1 MQRHAFIERLEA
13 RVVLNGAPVAVPD
26 PWYTTPPNTALTVT
40 TQGTTLVA
48 NDWDPEGS
56 AISASLVSGPSHGTL
71 TNLQSNGTFTY
82 TPTSGYRGFD
92 SFKYRVSDGTANS
105 NTVEARIAVGG
116 YLGPRTN
123 QDELSQDLSLLNG
136 SLQVVTR
143 LTPGLNLVYQ
153 SDTQSNAIVA
163 VDTSLLSSGGVP
175 SAISAQLT
183 FNGTAGTNYGYST
196 SGLTPGRSLRFAQQ
210 ANTSSLATGRY
221 NWQMDV
227 TTTFYGIQT
236 VHSFTGSTNVVSR
249 NSSTAPYG
257 RGWQLAGLD
266 QLVSQTGGMLFVR
279 SDGTTLWF
287 ADNGSGGYLHADGD
301 DSYSTLVKNANLTY
315 TLTDTHGNQTNF
327 SSGGLLTSRVDANA
341 NTTSYTYTSGLLTQI
356 SDPFGRNTTLTYT
369 SGRLTSVSDFAGRTA
384 TLVYDGSGR
393 LTSVTQPD
401 PDGAGSQTSP
411 VTSFAYDPTSH
422 RLSSVTNPL
431 SQVESFSFGTHGRL
445 STITHPDAS
454 YRTLVALQTV
464 GLPTGTSGNT
474 ISVAN
479 PTGSV
484 TDERGYQSTY
494 RTDRFGRLLQWTDPL
509 SHTTLTERNADG
521 LLTRLTGADP
531 DGTGSA
537 TSPVTVSGYDAL
549 GNLVYRKN
557 PDGYSATWTYTTAFN
572 RVATAVD
579 EVGEDVSF
587 GYDSAG
593 NLTSATDALGYVTSY
608 TVNSRGLPTS
618 ITTPDPD
625 GTGPLSAAVTS
636 FGYDSYGRMTTITN
650 PDSTTRTF
658 SYNTADM
665 RTGETDELNHS
676 TTFVYDALNR
686 LTSQTDR
693 TNAQATFVYNALG
706 LLTQQTDALG
716 NVTDLEYNNRGW
728 VTYTF
733 QPDPDGSGPLARPY
747 STYSYDGV
755 GNLISQGEP
764 NFTGVPLQ
772 YVYDAAGRKTSMKYQ
787 GDAVATT
794 YDYDNLNRVTKVTD
808 PGYNTVSYVYNWR
821 NQVLQE
827 DRTTAM
833 PPPGGAPTLTQKREY
848 DPLGQVTAEVDAR
861 GYRTSFVWDAR
872 GQLLEQW
879 QPDPDGEEPGS
890 QGPAFR
896 TWTRYTYDRA
906 GRLIQE
912 EDTQLRV
919 TAYAYNSRDLVTQMT
934 LPDPDGSG
942 SAASPV
948 LSVSYDNAGRAVSQT
963 DPLNRVTS
971 ITYDHEGRVLTVTSP
986 DRDGGGPLS
995 APVQTYTYNALGSV
1009 LTSTDAA
1016 GHVTSWQ
1023 YDALQRPTQ
1032 MTEPDPDGAGSL
1044 TAPVTVYVYGANA
1057 LLSQVTDPAGRDVTF
1072 QYDARGRRTGVTD
1085 ELGNQTTYAYNL
1097 LDLVTSVTA
1106 PDPDGTGPQTAPVT
1120 SYNYDY
1126 FQRLASVTQPGGG
1139 SLNYSYDA
1147 AGNLVS
1153 LIDPVG
1159 NETTYAYDG
1168 QGRLIIETNEAG
1180 QWRSYEY
1187 NLLGDVSRLRDRNG
1201 RVLQFEHDLLGR
1213 LTSEQWRSNSDPVPA
1228 LSIAT
1233 TTQGGPVNEVQRVG
1247 VTSTFLT
1254 GGTFTL
1260 NYNGQTTAAIAY
1272 NATAAQVQS
1281 ALEALNNIAP
1291 GDVVVTKLQDSTSA
1305 QEWKLS
1311 FQGALGGANLV
1322 QSTIDSTNVWAM
1334 GGKTEIEA
1342 TDTQGSSGGSEVQ
1355 TVTLSNTTGGTFRLA
1370 FEGYVTTPLAYN
1382 ATAAQVD
1389 AALDALASVD
1399 NVTVTGNAGG
1409 PWTVTFGGSQAGT
1422 NVSRMGGDATAA
1434 TAGTLVRTLSYTYD
1448 AASQLT
1454 AASDPDSSYA
1464 ISYDNLGR
1472 VLTVDNNGTSGVP
1485 RVILTSAYD
1494 VVGNR
1499 TSLSASVA
1507 GTADFLNTFTHDA
1520 LDRLTRVDQTGQTG
1534 GNTVSEKRVDLV
1546 YNAIG
1551 QYTSIARYKD
1561 TDGGTAN
1568 EVATAGYSYDTL
1580 SRLTG
1585 LAYTKGGSNLF
1596 TPYSWTYDSL
1606 SSSGMGFDG
1615 SATVS
1620 DPRVA
1625 ATAAAAVFDAMGRIT
1640 QMVSQDGTS
1649 TYSYDSKSQL
1659 TSADHSYQSDEAYT
1673 FDNNGNR
1680 TMTGYQTGTD
1690 NRLTNDGTYSYTY
1703 DAEGNRLTRTKTATG
1718 EVTEYTWDYHNRL
1731 TKVTEKNSQG
1741 TVTQVVEYL
1750 YDVFNRRIGRKIDTS
1765 TPFDMANAVIER
1777 YVLDDI
1783 HDGLTSADG
1792 GNVVLDFVDTDGS
1805 GAQAIA
1811 MSKRYLYGEAVDQ
1824 LFAQEDLSKTLGDT
1838 SRNLW
1843 PLVDHLGTVRDLAKQ
1858 DGTIATHFKYDSFGN
1873 VTSGDTSKTRYLFT
1887 SREFDTAT
1895 KLQYN
1900 RARYYDAA
1908 VGRWISEDPLGF
1920 AAGDADV
1927 HRYAINQ
1934 ILQLVDPSG
1943 LVGDGDGLGDRRG
1956 PEWPD
1961 DPRLGFI
1968 VMTIDWIRD
1977 ANSKPP
1983 VIAPIRW
1990 PDPIRDPFPRRIAVP
2005 PPDETGHRLEIDFP
2019 VFGPPYGYEDPVDM
2033 GRPDLIGTIK
2043 DHFPGIAESIVN
2055 GGMPIG
2061 DSGIQDI
2068 IDDLKDLIVD
2078 NPISGAIDDLKD
2090 WVIDHPIVG
2099 VIGVGAAVV
2108 GSIHLIEHGAV
2119 NDTIG
2124 TINGAIDDIND
2135 TIDGTGLPIGH
2146 IEHVTGI
2153 PLPSFT
2159 YPVTPGIGIGI
2170 GLGIWYPGGPGNG
2183 DDEIRGIG
2191 AAIKTG
2197 VEIRY

>member
-1 MQRHAFIERLEA
+1 MQRHAFIERLEP

-26 PWYTTPPNTALTVT
+26 PWYTTPQNTTLTVT

-71 TNLQSNGTFTY
+71 TNMQSNGTFTY

-92 SFKYRVSDGTANS
+92 SFKYRVSDGSANS

-123 QDELSQDLSLLNG
+123 QDEVSQDLSLLNG
-136 SLQVVTR
+136 SLGVVTP
-143 LTPGLNLVYQ
+143 LTPGLNLVCQ

-196 SGLTPGRSLRFAQQ
+196 SGLTPGRGLRFAQQ

-236 VHSFTGSTNVVSR
+236 VHSFTGSTNVVNR

-287 ADNGSGGYLHADGD
+287 ADNGSGGY
-301 DSYSTLVKNANLTY
+301 
-315 TLTDTHGNQTNF
+315 
-327 SSGGLLTSRVDANA
+327 
-341 NTTSYTYTSGLLTQI
+341 
-356 SDPFGRNTTLTYT
+356 
-369 SGRLTSVSDFAGRTA
+369 
-384 TLVYDGSGR
+384 
-393 LTSVTQPD
+393 
-401 PDGAGSQTSP
+401 
-411 VTSFAYDPTSH
+411 
-422 RLSSVTNPL
+422 
-431 SQVESFSFGTHGRL
+431 
-445 STITHPDAS
+445 
-454 YRTLVALQTV
+454 
-464 GLPTGTSGNT
+464 
-474 ISVAN
+474 
-479 PTGSV
+479 
-484 TDERGYQSTY
+484 QSTY

-521 LLTRLTGADP
+521 LLIRLTGADP

-618 ITTPDPD
+618 VTTPDPD

-636 FGYDSYGRMTTITN
+636 FAYDSYGRMTTITN

-658 SYNTADM
+658 SYNMADM
-665 RTGETDELNHS
+665 RTGETDELSHTAS
-676 TTFVYDALNR
+676 FVYDSLNR

-693 TNAQATFVYNALG
+693 TNAQSSFVYNALG
-706 LLTQQTDALG
+706 LLTRQTDALG

-728 VTYTF
+728 LTYTY

-772 YVYDAAGRKTSMKYQ
+772 YVYDAAGRMTSMKYQ

-794 YDYDNLNRVTKVTD
+794 YEYDNLNRVTKVTD
-808 PGYNTVSYVYNWR
+808 PAYNTVSFVYNWR

-833 PPPGGAPTLTQKREY
+833 PPPGGAPTLTQKWEY
-848 DPLGQVTAEVDAR
+848 DPLGQLTAEVDAR

-879 QPDPDGEEPGS
+879 QPDPDGEEPDS

-896 TWTRYTYDRA
+896 TWTRYTC
-906 GRLIQE
+906 
-912 EDTQLRV
+912 
-919 TAYAYNSRDLVTQMT
+919 
-934 LPDPDGSG
+934 
-942 SAASPV
+942 
-948 LSVSYDNAGRAVSQT
+948 
-963 DPLNRVTS
+963 
-971 ITYDHEGRVLTVTSP
+971 
-986 DRDGGGPLS
+986 
-995 APVQTYTYNALGSV
+995 
-1009 LTSTDAA
+1009 
-1016 GHVTSWQ
+1016 
-1023 YDALQRPTQ
+1023 
-1032 MTEPDPDGAGSL
+1032 
-1044 TAPVTVYVYGANA
+1044 
-1057 LLSQVTDPAGRDVTF
+1057 
-1072 QYDARGRRTGVTD
+1072 
-1085 ELGNQTTYAYNL
+1085 
-1097 LDLVTSVTA
+1097 
-1106 PDPDGTGPQTAPVT
+1106 
-1120 SYNYDY
+1120 
-1126 FQRLASVTQPGGG
+1126 
-1139 SLNYSYDA
+1139 
-1147 AGNLVS
+1147 
-1153 LIDPVG
+1153 
-1159 NETTYAYDG
+1159 DG

-1180 QWRSYEY
+1180 QWHSYEY

-1213 LTSEQWRSNSDPVPA
+1213 LTSEQWRNNSDPVPA

-1233 TTQGGPVNEVQRVG
+1233 TAQGGPVNEVQRVG
-1247 VTSTFLT
+1247 VTSTYLT

-1291 GDVVVTKLQDSTSA
+1291 GDVVVTKLQDTTSA

-1355 TVTLSNTTGGTFRLA
+1355 TVTLSNATGGTFRLA
-1370 FEGYVTTPLAYN
+1370 SAGYVTTPLAYN

-1409 PWTVTFGGSQAGT
+1409 PWTVTFGGSQAGL
-1422 NVSRMGGDATAA
+1422 NVSRMGGDATAV

-1507 GTADFLNTFTHDA
+1507 GAADFLNTYTHDA

-1546 YNAIG
+1546 YNALG

-1580 SRLTG
+1580 GRLTG

-1606 SSSGMGFDG
+1606 SSGGMGFDG

-1649 TYSYDSKSQL
+1649 TYGYDSKSQL
-1659 TSADHSYQSDEAYT
+1659 TSATHSYQSNETYA

-1680 TMTGYQTGTD
+1680 TMSGYQTGTD
-1690 NRLTNDGTYSYTY
+1690 NRLTNDGIYSYTY

-1741 TVTQVVEYL
+1741 TVTQVVEYI
-1750 YDVFNRRIGRKIDTS
+1750 YDVFDRRIGRKIDTS
-1765 TPFDMANAVIER
+1765 APFDMANAVIER

-1783 HDGLTSADG
+1783 HNGVASADG

-1873 VTSGDTSKTRYLFT
+1873 VISGDTSKTRYLFT
-1887 SREFDTAT
+1887 SRELDTAT

-1920 AAGDADV
+1920 AAGDANV
-1927 HRYAINQ
+1927 GRYVGNRSTSV
-1934 ILQLVDPSG
+1934 LDPSG
-1943 LVGDGDGLGDRRG
+1943 FDWRKGFPFPFNLIG
-1956 PEWPD
+1956 EWWGE
-1961 DPRLGFI
+1961 L
-1968 VMTIDWIRD
+1968 TRD
-1977 ANSKPP
+1977 NDYAVPAPP
-1983 VIAPIRW
+1983 FNGMPYRW
-1990 PDPIRDPFPRRIAVP
+1990 PGARPRPVVAP
-2005 PPDETGHRLEIDFP
+2005 PGSWAPPEAY
-2019 VFGPPYGYEDPVDM
+2019 GPQEPVDNW
-2033 GRPDLIGTIK
+2033 GLPTKRNDSWHWKDFIK
-2043 DHFPGIAESIVN
+2043 HSMLEPGEIRYAC
-2055 GGMPIG
+2055 GGMFSVRCGLPPNNPFELIHVDGALAFTDLRAAG
-2061 DSGIQDI
+2061 DYHATVG
-2068 IDDLKDLIVD
+2068 
-2078 NPISGAIDDLKD
+2078 
-2090 WVIDHPIVG
+2090 G
-2099 VIGVGAAVV
+2099 VIGAVRY
-2108 GSIHLIEHGAV
+2108 A
-2119 NDTIG
+2119 
-2124 TINGAIDDIND
+2124 
-2135 TIDGTGLPIGH
+2135 DGT
-2146 IEHVTGI
+2146 
-2153 PLPSFT
+2153 SFT
-2159 YPVTPGIGIGI
+2159 NPDGSPFVSGPPIDIRYQIDTNAHDFLTLLGTPQA
-2170 GLGIWYPGGPGNG
+2170 WYWEHANHSFYEPGGEVIHDTRTPSTDPNTSPYAHPYLFFVIPGAPTASPLGVYGTRPQLGNG
-2183 DDEIRGIG
+2183 
-2191 AAIKTG
+2191 
-2197 VEIRY
+2197 Y

>member
-1 MQRHAFIERLEA
+1 M
-13 RVVLNGAPVAVPD
+13 
-26 PWYTTPPNTALTVT
+26 VT
-40 TQGTTLVA
+40 Q
-48 NDWDPEGS
+48 
-56 AISASLVSGPSHGTL
+56 
-71 TNLQSNGTFTY
+71 
-82 TPTSGYRGFD
+82 
-92 SFKYRVSDGTANS
+92 
-105 NTVEARIAVGG
+105 
-116 YLGPRTN
+116 
-123 QDELSQDLSLLNG
+123 
-136 SLQVVTR
+136 

-153 SDTQSNAIVA
+153 SDTQSNAIVT
-163 VDTSLLSSGGVP
+163 VETSLLSTVP
-175 SAISAQLT
+175 TAISAQLT

-196 SGLTPGRSLRFAQQ
+196 TGLTAGRSLRFAQE
-210 ANTSSLATGRY
+210 ANTSALATGRY
-221 NWQMDV
+221 DWQMDV
-227 TTTFYGIQT
+227 TTTTGGLPT
-236 VHSFTGSTNVVSR
+236 VHSFTGSTNVVNR
-249 NSSTAPYG
+249 NGTTAPFG

-287 ADNGSGGYLHADGD
+287 ADNGSGGYLHAEGD
-301 DSYSTLVKNANLTY
+301 DTYSTLVKNANLTY
-315 TLTDTHGNQTNF
+315 ALTDTHGDQANF
-327 SSGGLLTSRVDANA
+327 SAAGLLTSRVDANA

-356 SDPFGRNTTLTYT
+356 TDPFGRGTTLTYT
-369 SGRLTSVSDFAGRTA
+369 SGRLTSVSDFAGRSA
-384 TLVYDGSGR
+384 TLGYDGSGR

-401 PDGAGSQTSP
+401 PDGAGALAAP
-411 VTSFAYDPTSH
+411 VTSFAYNATTH
-422 RLSSVTNPL
+422 RMSSTTNPL
-431 SQVESFSFGTHGRL
+431 NQVEGFAFGTHGRL
-445 STITHPDAS
+445 TTITHPDMS
-454 YRTLVALQTV
+454 YWQQVAIQTV

-484 TDERGYQSTY
+484 TNELNKQSTF
-494 RTDRFGRLLQWTDPL
+494 RTDRFGRVLQWTDPL
-509 SHTTLTERNADG
+509 THTTLTERNADG
-521 LLTRLTGADP
+521 LLVRLTGEDP

-537 TSPVTVSGYDAL
+537 TSPITVYGYDAL
-549 GNLVYRKN
+549 GNLVYCEN
-557 PDGYSATWTYTTAFN
+557 PDGYSATWTYTTAHN
-572 RVATAVD
+572 RVATAINELGD
-579 EVGEDVSF
+579 DVSF
-587 GYDSAG
+587 GYDSYG
-593 NLTSATDALGYVTSY
+593 NQTSATDALGYVTTATY
-608 TVNSRGLPTS
+608 NSRGLPTS

-625 GTGPLSAAVTS
+625 GTGPLTAAVT
-636 FGYDSYGRMTTITN
+636 GLAYDSYGRLTTLTN

-658 SYNTADM
+658 GYNTADM
-665 RTGETDELNHS
+665 LTSETDELNH
-676 TTFVYDALNR
+676 TATFTFDTLDR

-693 TNAQATFVYNALG
+693 TNAQTSFVYNALG

-716 NVTDLEYNNRGW
+716 KVTDWEYNNRGW
-728 VTYTF
+728 LVHQYD
-733 QPDPDGSGPLARPY
+733 PDPDGAGSLSRPQ
-747 STYSYDGV
+747 STYGYDLT
-755 GNLISQGEP
+755 GNLTSMGQPDFIGDMS
-764 NFTGVPLQ
+764 LQ
-772 YVYDAAGRKTSMKYQ
+772 YGYDDAGRRVSEKHTGDVNFKTF
-787 GDAVATT
+787 
-794 YDYDNLNRVTKVTD
+794 DYDNLDRVIKVTD
-808 PGYNTVSYVYNWR
+808 QLANTTDYTYNWR
-821 NQVLQE
+821 GQVLQE
-827 DRTTAM
+827 DRASAI
-833 PPPGGAPTLTQKREY
+833 PPGMGDPPKPTITRKWEY
-848 DPLGQVTAEVDAR
+848 DPLGQLTAEVDAR
-861 GYRTSFVWDAR
+861 DYRTSYVWDAR
-872 GQLLEQW
+872 GQLLEEW
-879 QPDPDGEEPGS
+879 QPDPDGEEPDS

-896 TWTRYTYDRA
+896 TWTRYTYDRV

-912 EDTQLRV
+912 EDTQLRL
-919 TAYAYNSRDLVTQMT
+919 TAYAYNSRDLMTQIT

-942 SAASPV
+942 SATSPV

-963 DPLNRVTS
+963 DPLNHVTAV
-971 ITYDHEGRVLTVTSP
+971 TYDHEGRVLTVTGP
-986 DRDGGGPLS
+986 DPDGGGSLS

-1009 LTSTDAA
+1009 LTSTDPA

-1032 MTEPDPDGAGSL
+1032 MTEPDPDGGGALTSPITLYTYGSN
-1044 TAPVTVYVYGANA
+1044 T
-1057 LLSQVTDPAGRDVTF
+1057 LLSQLTDAIGRDVTF
-1072 QYDARGRRTGVTD
+1072 QYDSRGRRTGVTD
-1085 ELGNQTTYAYNL
+1085 ELGNQTTYAYDS
-1097 LDLVTSVTA
+1097 LDEVTSVTS
-1106 PDPDGTGPQTAPVT
+1106 PDPDGAGPLTAPVT
-1120 SYNYDY
+1120 AYTYNYL
-1126 FQRLASVTQPGGG
+1126 QRLSTVAQPGGG

-1168 QGRLIIETNEAG
+1168 QGRLQIETNEAG

-1213 LTSEQWRSNSDPVPA
+1213 LTSEQWRSGADPGPSLA
-1228 LSIAT
+1228 IAT

-1247 VTSTFLT
+1247 FTTT
-1254 GGTFTL
+1254 GSFMGGSSFTL
-1260 NYNGQTTAAIAY
+1260 TYNGQTTAAIPHT
-1272 NATAAQVQS
+1272 ATAAQVQS
-1281 ALEALNNIAP
+1281 ALEALSNVAP
-1291 GDVVVTKLQDSTSA
+1291 GDVVVTKTQDTTQA
-1305 QEWKLS
+1305 REWTLA
-1311 FQGALGGANLV
+1311 FQGALAGSNLV
-1322 QSTIDSTNVWAM
+1322 QTTIDISNIRGFGT
-1334 GGKTEIEA
+1334 KTKIEA
-1342 TDTQGSSGGSEVQ
+1342 TDVQGGTGGNEVQ
-1355 TVTLSNTTGGTFRLA
+1355 AVTLSNATGGTFRLA
-1370 FEGYVTTPLAYN
+1370 FGGYVTTPLAYN

-1409 PWTVTFGGSQAGT
+1409 PWTVTFGGSQAGL
-1422 NVSRMGGDATAA
+1422 NVSRMGGDATAV

-1507 GTADFLNTFTHDA
+1507 GAADFLNTYTHDA

-1546 YNAIG
+1546 YNALG

-1580 SRLTG
+1580 GRLTG

-1606 SSSGMGFDG
+1606 SSSGMSFDG
-1615 SATVS
+1615 SATVG

-1649 TYSYDSKSQL
+1649 DYGYDSKSQL
-1659 TSADHSYQSDEAYT
+1659 TSADHSYQSDETYT

-1680 TMTGYQTGTD
+1680 TMSGYQTGSD
-1690 NRLTNDGTYSYTY
+1690 NRLTNDGTYSYTC

-1750 YDVFNRRIGRKIDTS
+1750 YDVFNRRVGRKIDTS
-1765 TPFDMANAVIER
+1765 SPFDMANAVIER

-1783 HDGLTSADG
+1783 HNGLTSADG
-1792 GNVVLDFVDTDGS
+1792 GNVVLDFVDPDGS

-1824 LFAQEDLSKTLGDT
+1824 LLAQEDLSKTLGDT

-1920 AAGDADV
+1920 AAGDANV
-1927 HRYAINQ
+1927 GRY
-1934 ILQLVDPSG
+1934 VGHKVTVCSDPSG
-1943 LVGDGDGLGDRRG
+1943 LADDLGVWIDRLKKSEKALRDAIKIGDEDLIREIQAEKAHIEDQIKIINKRRASL
-1956 PEWPD
+1956 PD
-1961 DPRLGFI
+1961 PHKGVRKEAIENAVESSDSLEHARPRLHPDVQFEKSRQAVKRQIVKEALDVSEDLAGKRAAKILTGTVEEIANVAKIIRYAGPVVKKVAGPIAFIIGFVSDPLDCI
-1968 VMTIDWIRD
+1968 AGGELNAGEDVELRLMF
-1977 ANSKPP
+1977 PP
-1983 VIAPIRW
+1983 EPVPEPGAPDFIGPM
-1990 PDPIRDPFPRRIAVP
+1990 PDP
-2005 PPDETGHRLEIDFP
+2005 
-2019 VFGPPYGYEDPVDM
+2019 VF
-2033 GRPDLIGTIK
+2033 
-2043 DHFPGIAESIVN
+2043 N
-2055 GGMPIG
+2055 G
-2061 DSGIQDI
+2061 
-2068 IDDLKDLIVD
+2068 
-2078 NPISGAIDDLKD
+2078 
-2090 WVIDHPIVG
+2090 
-2099 VIGVGAAVV
+2099 
-2108 GSIHLIEHGAV
+2108 
-2119 NDTIG
+2119 
-2124 TINGAIDDIND
+2124 
-2135 TIDGTGLPIGH
+2135 
-2146 IEHVTGI
+2146 
-2153 PLPSFT
+2153 
-2159 YPVTPGIGIGI
+2159 
-2170 GLGIWYPGGPGNG
+2170 
-2183 DDEIRGIG
+2183 
-2191 AAIKTG
+2191 
-2197 VEIRY
+2197 